1 MVMNIFL
8 IRELAKKN
16 GVLDKPLFFDWKC
29 DDGYY
34 RIRTFIAK
42 KDFGFHWMNSNERL
56 IDGIEAY
63 IEGNHNGAVKATV
76 REIFEYIRRKDQQ
89 YLDFFITYCPDDDFY
104 GCSRTVNE
112 GDVIVKPDG
121 IHIRMRQ

>member
-34 RIRTFIAK
+34 
-42 KDFGFHWMNSNERL
+42 
-56 IDGIEAY
+56 
-63 IEGNHNGAVKATV
+63 
-76 REIFEYIRRKDQQ
+76 
-89 YLDFFITYCPDDDFY
+89 
-104 GCSRTVNE
+104 
-112 GDVIVKPDG
+112 
-121 IHIRMRQ
+121 